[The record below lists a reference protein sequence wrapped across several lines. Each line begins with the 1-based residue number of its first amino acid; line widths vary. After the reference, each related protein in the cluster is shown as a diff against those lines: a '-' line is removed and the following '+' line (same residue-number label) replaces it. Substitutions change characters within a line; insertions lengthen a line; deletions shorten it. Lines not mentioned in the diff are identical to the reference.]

1 MRVGIYARVSTLD
14 QQTLPMQIE
23 SLKKYARTRKWHV
36 ILEVEDIG
44 SGTSQRKKRE
54 QIMRAA
60 RRREIDCVLVW
71 KLDRW
76 GRSLHDLVSTLKEL
90 TELEVAFVSLTEAL
104 DLSTSIGRAMAGVLS
119 VFAEFELEMLSERVK
134 AGIAQA
140 RKKGQKHGRPKTA
153 SLQAAKVR
161 RLFEKGC
168 TKAEIA
174 RKLDIGR
181 TSVIRILAQP
191 APNASLKNNSP
202 IAEKQFAKKS
212 EK

>member
-1 MRVGIYARVSTLD
+1 
-14 QQTLPMQIE
+14 MQIE
-23 SLKKYARTRKWHV
+23 SLKKYARTRKWKV
-36 ILEVEDIG
+36 VLEVEDIG
-44 SGTSQRKKRE
+44 SGKSQRKKRE

-76 GRSLHDLVSTLKEL
+76 GRSLHDLISTLKEL
-90 TELEVAFVSLTEAL
+90 TELEVAFVSLTEAV
-104 DLSTSIGRAMAGVLS
+104 DLSTSIGRAMAGMLS

-134 AGIAQA
+134 AGIALA
-140 RKKGQKHGRPKTA
+140 RKRGQRHGRPKSA

-168 TKAEIA
+168 SKADIA
-174 RKLDIGR
+174 RRLGIGR
-181 TSVIRILAQP
+181 TSVIRILAQS
-191 APNASLKNNSP
+191 APEAGLKNNSP
-202 IAEKQFAKKS
+202 NTEKQFAKKA